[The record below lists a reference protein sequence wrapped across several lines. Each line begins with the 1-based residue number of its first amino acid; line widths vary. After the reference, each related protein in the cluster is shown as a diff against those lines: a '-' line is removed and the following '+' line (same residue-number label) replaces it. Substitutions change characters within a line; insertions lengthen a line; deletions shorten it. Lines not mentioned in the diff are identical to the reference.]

1 MMIEPVTHSLSYP
14 STSNIASHVNLAE
27 LFLIKI
33 GIVGKT
39 NAGKTTFFNAA
50 TLLTAE
56 VSNYPFTTKKPNIGQ
71 AYVNAMC
78 VCRELGVK
86 DNPKNSSCI
95 NGSRFIPIQLI
106 DLPGLIKGSWK
117 GKGLGTRFLSVA
129 SQADALI
136 HIADASGSV
145 DSDGKLTKPGMGN
158 PVADI
163 NDIEEELVRW
173 FAKSIEKTIKKIKKY
188 PKKSTSGQGLLERDL
203 AGLNITSEHITRAL
217 EKTLSTSDLGKW
229 TRDDIWNFAENV
241 REISKPTVIVANKM
255 DLYPAEKNYE
265 KLVEEF
271 GQAFVTP
278 ASSDAELALRRA
290 EQKGYVE
297 YVPGEE
303 DFRVR
308 NREKLT
314 VEQREALVYVEKRVF
329 SKLIRTGVQFALN
342 TCVFKLLSM
351 NTIYPV
357 DDDDN
362 LSDKKGNV
370 LPDVHLLP
378 YNASVKDLAGHI
390 HSQLAKTMI
399 YAVDARTKIRLPV
412 DYRLKDRDVIRI
424 IAATKGKEPR

>member
-1 MMIEPVTHSLSYP
+1 
-14 STSNIASHVNLAE
+14 
-27 LFLIKI
+27 LIKI

-50 TLLTAE
+50 TLLEAE
-56 VSNYPFTTKKPNIGQ
+56 VSNYPFTTKKPNICQ
-71 AYVNAMC
+71 AYAKTIC

-86 DNPKNSSCI
+86 DNPRNSSCI
-95 NGSRFIPIQLI
+95 NGFRFVPIQLI
-106 DLPGLIKGSWK
+106 DLPGLIKGSWM
-117 GKGLGTRFLSVA
+117 GKGLGSQFLSVA

-136 HIADASGSV
+136 HVVDASGSV
-145 DSDGKLTKPGMGN
+145 DSEGKLTKPGMGS

-163 NDIEEELVRW
+163 YDIEEELVRW
-173 FAKSIEKTIKKIKKY
+173 YAKSIEKTIEKVKKH
-188 PKKSTSGQGLLERDL
+188 PKKGMSGLGILEKDL
-203 AGLNITSEHITRAL
+203 AGVKITGEHITKSI
-217 EKTLSTSDLGKW
+217 EKSKLSASPGKW
-229 TRDDIWNFAENV
+229 TRDDILEFSKNL

-271 GQAFVTP
+271 GRAFVIP
-278 ASSDAELALRRA
+278 AASDAELALRRA

-303 DFRVR
+303 LFRVR
-308 NREKLT
+308 NQEKLT
-314 VEQREALVYVEKRVF
+314 PEQQEAFVYVEKRVF
-329 SKLIRTGVQFALN
+329 SKMIRTGVQFALN

-351 NTIYPV
+351 NAVYPIE
-357 DDDDN
+357 DEEK

-370 LPDVHLLP
+370 LPDVILLP
-378 YNASVKDLAGHI
+378 YNASVKDLAGQI
-390 HSQLAKTMI
+390 HSQLAKTII

-424 IAATKGKEPR
+424 VAATKRKEAR